1 MAVDLASKY
10 SSQVAEVFTKGSFV
24 KGKTSTSFDLTGV
37 KTLKVYTPITVPEVE
52 YTRDGMSRY
61 GAVTEMQDV
70 VQELKMTQD
79 KAFTLTIDRGNNLDQ
94 NMTKKAADM
103 LRLQLNEQS
112 TPAADKYALRRFATM
127 AGTIE
132 TASDAPTKDNIVD
145 LISTGAQVLDDNL
158 VPDGDRYVYVSS
170 EIYKMIR
177 LSPEFTG
184 LEGLGVKAVAKGI
197 CGEIAGLNI
206 VRVPKS
212 YMPEGC
218 YFLITHKNAVL
229 MPYKISDAKV
239 HNDPVG
245 VSGALIE
252 GRHYDDAS
260 VAGREGKRRIC
271 AGRRGQQTGRTGH
284 QEHLGYDHADGGGC
298 GRDPLHGG
306 RHRPALLRQRKDLLR
321 RIYGGCRFGQGGGV
335 LRDEVSVRGC
345 GRRVKQRGSRTVC
358 PALSPSKQG
367 GCNGV
372 QRRDVYRRAAAL
384 LGQEAARCGVF

>member
-1 MAVDLASKY
+1 M
-10 SSQVAEVFTKGSFV
+10 
-24 KGKTSTSFDLTGV
+24 
-37 KTLKVYTPITVPEVE
+37 
-52 YTRDGMSRY
+52 
-61 GAVTEMQDV
+61 
-70 VQELKMTQD
+70 
-79 KAFTLTIDRGNNLDQ
+79 FTLTIDKGNNLDQ

-112 TPAADKYALRRFATM
+112 TPAADKYALRRFAMM

-132 TASDAPTKDNIVD
+132 TAEGAPTKDTIVD

-184 LEGLGVKAVAKGI
+184 LEGLGVKAVAKGV

-252 GRHYDDAS
+252 GRHYYDAFVLGAKS
-260 VAGREGKRRIC
+260 AGVYALVEK
-271 AGRRGQQTGRTGH
+271 GRQLAAPEISESGGQVTLTQT
-284 QEHLGYDHADGGGC
+284 DADEIRYTVDGT
-298 GRDPLHGG
+298 DP
-306 RHRPALLRQRKDLLR
+306 RYSDSA
-321 RIYGGCRFGQGGGV
+321 RIYSGSFAASA
-335 LRDEVSVRGC
+335 DT
-345 GRRVKQRGSRTVC
+345 VK
-358 PALSPSKQG
+358 
-367 GCNGV
+367 
-372 QRRDVYRRAAAL
+372 AAAYADTMFPSAVAVS
-384 LGQEAARCGVF
+384 E